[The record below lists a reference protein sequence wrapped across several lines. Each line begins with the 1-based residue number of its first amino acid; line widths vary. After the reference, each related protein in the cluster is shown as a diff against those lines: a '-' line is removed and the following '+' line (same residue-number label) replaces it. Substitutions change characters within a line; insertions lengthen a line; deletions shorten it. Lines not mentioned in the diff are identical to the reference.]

1 MCDGCWNPGRSG
13 ITDPPAVDTLIVD
26 GSFDRSSHPGLD
38 RCHLRWLDVIAGRAV
53 KTAYLYAIVV
63 PELEEAKW
71 RCLSASYRAIPD
83 HLL

>member
-1 MCDGCWNPGRSG
+1 M
-13 ITDPPAVDTLIVD
+13 ADTLVVD
-26 GSFDRSSHPGLD
+26 GSFNSSGPPELD
-38 RCHLRWLDVIAGRAV
+38 RCHFRWSDVIAGHAA